1 MNEEKEVKVVTQTL
15 DAGVAAP
22 IAVTSEQALNIARAQ
37 NANNPVADIP
47 LQEKASME
55 EIQQQVNN
63 QTAINNQTFN
73 VNNVDLY
80 NQQVNIE
87 KLHEVNDIVKV
98 EKVKKENPKV
108 VLVLIL
114 VLALIIIGFF
124 VFELPVLV
132 DMLK

>member
-22 IAVTSEQALNIARAQ
+22 IAVTSEQAMNIARAQ

-47 LQEKASME
+47 LEEKASME
-55 EIQQQVNN
+55 EIQQQAEQMSKP
-63 QTAINNQTFN
+63 QTNFN
-73 VNNVDLY
+73 VSNADLY

-108 VLVLIL
+108 VLILIL
-114 VLALIIIGFF
+114 VLAVIIIGFF
-124 VFELPVLV
+124 VFELPILI

>member
-63 QTAINNQTFN
+63 QTTTNNQTFN

>member
-22 IAVTSEQALNIARAQ
+22 IAVTSEQAMNIARAQ

-47 LQEKASME
+47 LEEKASME
-55 EIQQQVNN
+55 EIQQQAEQMSKP
-63 QTAINNQTFN
+63 QTNFN
-73 VNNVDLY
+73 VNNADLY

-108 VLVLIL
+108 VLILIL
-114 VLALIIIGFF
+114 VLAVIIIGFF
-124 VFELPVLV
+124 VFELPILV